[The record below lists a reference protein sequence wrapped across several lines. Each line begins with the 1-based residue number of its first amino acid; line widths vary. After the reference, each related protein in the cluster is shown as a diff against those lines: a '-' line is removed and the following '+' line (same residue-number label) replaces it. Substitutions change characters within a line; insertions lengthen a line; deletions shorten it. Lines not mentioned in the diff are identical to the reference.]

1 MQLYKFSE
9 KKNKIKNEPEEYK
22 GTGIWLVWAGGVWG
36 LSTGNQLGLGQ
47 INLFKMIIPGFG
59 RVLAL

>member
-1 MQLYKFSE
+1 MKR
-9 KKNKIKNEPEEYK
+9 NTIKNEPEEYK
-22 GTGIWLVWAGGVWG
+22 GTGIWLVWAGGVLG